1 MKLNIKQKLF
11 LIVIIPTIALLL
23 SGLNLGYSDYNAIKS
38 NEKLL
43 LKAELIRESSKLV
56 HDLYLERELSS
67 AYFNINTQEYFREE
81 LKVKRKITNLDI
93 EIFKLKNIDCL
104 ESISQEFLN
113 SSKKFISQLVF
124 VREQIE
130 RHDMSSDEGYTFY
143 TNFTTVLLELINS
156 LSLQSNTQTKTSYIL
171 SIQKLLKLQALA
183 GQERAFVTRL
193 LDHDDISDKDR
204 YEIRNS
210 IKEQKKESQYIKII
224 LEDTIYAK
232 EIQTIEKKYVSAWL
246 ERFLLSPKEWF
257 IVSTNRI
264 EDINNLEKRI
274 FSEILLNIKDEQNS
288 LKYNLF
294 VKLFGTLLVLIILFF
309 TSLNLSNKIGN
320 SLKKLDEGIQKF
332 FNFLHFKSELP
343 SPIDTESNDEIN
355 SMAQNIN
362 KEMLSINEDLNE
374 DADFI
379 HEATEIVKLMQ
390 DGDFSERPY
399 FEPKNPNL
407 QELKEVLNNLME
419 LLSGKIKEQTTS
431 LERLNSSLEDKVY
444 HQTLELQNQVLTVTQ
459 ARDEALQAQVVKDE
473 FLANMSHEIR
483 TPLNAILGFVS
494 ILKKQIKEEK
504 AQNYLKII
512 DTSGKSLLTIIND
525 ILDFSKIQSGKF
537 VIDKH
542 PVHPVDEFSNAVVL
556 FTSKAYEKDIGYVV
570 FIDPNL
576 PETINVDS
584 VRIKQ
589 ILSNLLSNAFKFTP
603 LYGEVKVS
611 IIYRDN
617 QLIIAVR
624 DTGIGIS
631 KENQSKVFSA
641 FSQADGSTTRNY
653 GGTGLGL
660 SISANLAAL
669 MNGTLTLESE
679 EKKGSTFTLSVPAD
693 IIDENDLELAN
704 TQKFSHL
711 KFAVLSNCKSCESSV
726 KLIKKYLNAFGIR
739 SILSLNS
746 YQKDGYDVLFFI
758 PDEEYNEYV
767 IESKKASIA
776 MLRSDLIKLGDIEH
790 IEPLYAPF
798 LPKHVINALNNS
810 GLKNIAEMESAPTE
824 KTDKEEAQFKGKVL
838 IAEDNKTNQML
849 IKLLL
854 MDYGVNFKIAN
865 DGLEAVAM
873 FKKDKF
879 DMVLMD
885 ENMPNLNGIEA
896 MLQIK
901 EYEKENSLSTTPVVA
916 LTASALDS
924 DRERFTKA
932 GMDGFIAKPIDTN
945 LLELELEKYLAKRTL

>member
-130 RHDMSSDEGYTFY
+130 RHDMSSDEGYAFY